1 MKGSRTYTTRRSH
14 GEKALRS
21 DDDLRRRSGKALKVR
36 NRIERHIA
44 RRELKTPTVRVVD
57 LQEAS

>member
-1 MKGSRTYTTRRSH
+1 MKGSRTYSTRRSH

-21 DDDLRRRSGKALKVR
+21 DDDLRKPSGKARKVR
-36 NRIERHIA
+36 NRIDRHIA
-44 RRELKTPTVRVVD
+44 RRQLKALTVRVVD